1 MWYLLTRKLCFEIFF
16 LLLIDLKMDV
26 KVESSSFFF
35 RCKFL
40 YDNGFVEWKFEVYY
54 LFYIVYNNNNKVSYR
69 IYIGIWW
76 RNILFRVL
84 GKNIGFLKLGG
95 GMECLLYIFVLI
107 IYILVN
113 IEFILDCLIL
123 KNLYYICLK
132 YEFWVLVIY

>member
-1 MWYLLTRKLCFEIFF
+1 MIFINAKIVFWIFF